1 MIKIGSYDFDILS
14 DMFITG
20 ADQTKAELRVP
31 EIRGVLRWWFRVFGG
46 FKSDSRTVK
55 EQERMIFG
63 SVHSDGGRDEKCIR
77 SSLILRVEEKKLQA
91 DKKEA
96 NDYFL
101 FPLHK
106 NARGYF
112 RPTQKAFTLNVLWDG
127 VACPEKDLEALI
139 TVFGNLGSLG
149 MRTRRCYGAIAFSDN
164 NELMLLKEALRYFNA
179 PDAIEIKMY
188 NESFRTVDS
197 CIQEAMAWLKGWRS
211 VGPANKRNKRRGMEH
226 GEDVRSFAWR
236 DHEIGRGTCDMPAVR
251 PALGMPLL
259 QKYGKELSP
268 AKEGQERFASP
279 VMLRPTRDGNQF
291 KLLVLF
297 VEKYKWDVQDPI
309 KIKTLGKEH
318 NVEHNVSLELYNAM
332 KNDSTLIDFTF

>member
-31 EIRGVLRWWFRVFGG
+31 EIRGVLRWWFRVLGG

-77 SSLILRVEEKKLQA
+77 SSLILRVEERKLHA

-127 VACPEKDLEALI
+127 VACPQKNLEALI

-164 NELMLLKEALRYFNA
+164 KAPMSFQEAFSYFKT
-179 PDAIEIKMY
+179 PDAIEIKAHT
-188 NESFRTVDS
+188 ETFADVDK
-197 CIQEAMAWLKGWRS
+197 CIQEAKRWLQGWRA
-211 VGPANKRNKRRGMEH
+211 VGPSNNRNKGP
-226 GEDVRSFAWR
+226 GKDFAWR
-236 DHEIGRGTCDMPAVR
+236 DHEIGRGEDNRPAVR
-251 PALGMPLL
+251 PALGMPIV
-259 QKYGKELSP
+259 QKYSSGDRKQNTWNMVQP
-268 AKEGQERFASP
+268 AERFASP
-279 VMLRPTRDGNQF
+279 VILRPFMRGDGRLQ
-291 KLLVLF
+291 LLAIF
-297 VEKYKWDVQDPI
+297 VECYKWQQGEKV
-309 KIKTLGKEH
+309 KINSKEYP
-318 NVEHNVSLELYNAM
+318 VSLELYDAM